1 MECTGKKE
9 LVDQSYKILAHVRG
23 PGATIPAYARL
34 RFALLGSTWLPK
46 SVGMLVWSALHV
58 LLVVGG
64 APVLVFAAAAILV
77 WCCLVLVVEVA
88 CVVLVLIC
96 WTCYALVAVTVGL
109 IFELMA
115 RLSYSLLLE
124 SGRLDQ
130 IRAAFRSVARFV
142 SELADMLGRTRKVI
156 SDLTANSKQIV
167 YEMDVPRW
175 WREWVG
181 WCEEVMHMH
190 DTIVI

>member
-9 LVDQSYKILAHVRG
+9 LMDQSYKILAHVSG

-34 RFALLGSTWLPK
+34 RFALLGCTWLPK

-58 LLVVGG
+58 LLIVGG

-77 WCCLVLVVEVA
+77 WCCLVPVLIFVFL
-88 CVVLVLIC
+88 VLVLIC
-96 WTCYALVAVTVGL
+96 WTCYALVVVTVVL
-109 IFELMA
+109 IFELMV

-130 IRAAFRSVARFV
+130 IRAVFRGVTGCVSGLAVMWVYIKGNFRFNGK
-142 SELADMLGRTRKVI
+142 E
-156 SDLTANSKQIV
+156 
-167 YEMDVPRW
+167 
-175 WREWVG
+175 
-181 WCEEVMHMH
+181 
-190 DTIVI
+190 